1 MCKFWA
7 GNGQPSQGLAGV
19 LGFYYE
25 LVVIFG
31 LTTTADSGLRT
42 RGSFGLISGLGGL
55 GAGTDLV
62 RAGRE
67 LR

>member
-1 MCKFWA
+1 MCKFSA

-25 LVVIFG
+25 LVGIFG
-31 LTTTADSGLRT
+31 PTTTADSGLRT
-42 RGSFGLISGLGGL
+42 RGSFGLISGSEV